1 MLTITITE
9 DDIEALARTSMSEV
23 GHFGRYG
30 EETLKGGVEA
40 VVDTILNRV
49 AHPNF
54 PDTVDEVV
62 NARFQFSAIGGPGGV
77 RTWRRLPRASDTV
90 LNIVAKHLASRVS
103 GSKSTIG
110 GATHFLNPFLSSA
123 RALSTWGNYVV
134 ANATANWGRGRDI
147 HYHGSAPGTAP
158 PPPYIVA
165 LEAVKKDHTGKGMIL
180 ITAALGVL
188 AGAAG
193 VAVVDALGSGPQS
206 KKDKGKEKQPIKDH
220 DAVFIF
226 GEESDNDDGIRAYH
240 VEEVPLAEVTSLQTT
255 LNRLSAEG
263 WRMRQILPVQDRLL
277 VIFEGDDLD
286 RNVYESDDRSDDD
299 EVHAPAVITDTTP
312 EGRFNK
318 FFSGLNLQ
326 HFQPQEFLVLGA
338 QNLSGPAQG
347 KNTMPPEDLWS
358 NIVPTAKVLDV
369 LRSNL
374 GDKVRLSSVYRSPAY
389 NALIPGAAGGST
401 HMQFR
406 AADFSCADGLGS
418 VWWAK
423 QLSDLR
429 DAGLFMGGIGV
440 YPTFVHVDTRGQNVE
455 FGPWKRR
462 VFG

>member
-1 MLTITITE
+1 MTITITE

-30 EETLKGGVEA
+30 EETLKGGVKA

-54 PDTVDEVV
+54 PDTIDEVV

-77 RTWRRLPRASDTV
+77 RTWRRLPRASDAV
-90 LNIVAKHLASRVS
+90 FSIVTKHLASRVS
-103 GSKSTIG
+103 GSKSTVG

-123 RALSTWGNYVV
+123 RALSTWGNHVV
-134 ANATANWGRGRDI
+134 ANAVASWGRGRDI
-147 HYHGSAPGTAP
+147 HFHGFAPGTAP
-158 PPPYIVA
+158 SPAYNVA
-165 LEAVKKDHTGKGMIL
+165 LNSAEKDSTGKGMTL
-180 ITAALGVL
+180 IAAALGNPAGL
-188 AGAAG
+188 AGQAG
-193 VAVVDALGSGPQS
+193 VDAPGTGSAPERDKTKAKQS
-206 KKDKGKEKQPIKDH
+206 GKDQDVG
-220 DAVFIF
+220 VFI
-226 GEESDNDDGIRAYH
+226 EEENNNEDGIVAYH
-240 VEEVPLAEVTSLQTT
+240 VEEVPLSEVTSLQTT
-255 LNRLSAEG
+255 LNRLAAEG
-263 WRMRQILPVQDRLL
+263 WRMRQILPVQEKLL
-277 VIFEGDDLD
+277 AIFEGDDLD
-286 RNVYESDDRSDDD
+286 RNVHESDDRSDDD

-312 EGRFNK
+312 EGRFVK
-318 FFSGLNLQ
+318 FLSGLNLQ

-338 QNLSGPAQG
+338 QNLSGPAKG
-347 KNTMPPEDLWS
+347 KNTLPPEDLWN

-369 LRSNL
+369 LRRRL

-440 YPTFVHVDTRGQNVE
+440 YPTFVHIDTRGQNVE